1 MRCATPVPGHESH
14 PSLPCRHTR
23 PSRFARAGP
32 GPTHITARSRA
43 LTGPSTVPRVDTPN
57 DASPVTDLLIT
68 GGAGFIGANLARRAL
83 DDPRIGKVVVLD
95 DLSTGARENLAGLD
109 VQFIEGSITD
119 TAVLDEAVTGVD
131 AVVHLAA
138 LASVPG
144 SVEDPLGCHQVNAT
158 GTLLLLEACRRHGV
172 RQVVGAS
179 SSAVYGSNPAPLKGE
194 REWVR
199 PLSPYAVSKLATEQ
213 YLLTYQTCYDFR
225 TVAFRF
231 FNVYGPGQ
239 PADHVYAAVVP
250 LFVDAVLAE
259 RPLQVFGDGQQTR
272 DFVYVG
278 TVCEILLDATLRRL
292 SHPEPVNVALNTE
305 TSLLQ
310 LIELLQSAS
319 GQRAEVEFSAPRAG
333 DVRHSRAD
341 DSQLRA
347 LFPDLVPVPLTVG
360 LQATV
365 DWARSRRRADLR

>member
-1 MRCATPVPGHESH
+1 M
-14 PSLPCRHTR
+14 
-23 PSRFARAGP
+23 
-32 GPTHITARSRA
+32 
-43 LTGPSTVPRVDTPN
+43 
-57 DASPVTDLLIT
+57 IT
-68 GGAGFIGANLARRAL
+68 GGAGFIGSNLARLAL
-83 DDPRIGKVVVLD
+83 ADDRIGRVVVLD

-109 VQFIEGSITD
+109 VEFHEGSVAD
-119 TAVLDEAVTGVD
+119 PAALDRAVAGVD

-138 LASVPG
+138 LASVPA
-144 SVEDPLGCHQVNAT
+144 SIDDPLGCHEVNAT

-213 YLLTYQTCYDFR
+213 YLLTYQTCYDLS

-239 PADHVYAAVVP
+239 PADHVYAAVIP
-250 LFVDAVLAE
+250 LFVDALLHD
-259 RPLQVFGDGQQTR
+259 RPLVVFGDGRQTR
-272 DFVYVG
+272 DFVFVG
-278 TVCEILLDATLRRL
+278 TVAEILLDASLRRL

-305 TSLLQ
+305 TSLLELVEQ
-310 LIELLQSAS
+310 LEAAS
-319 GQRAEVEFSAPRAG
+319 GQSAEVDFREPRAG

-341 DSQLRA
+341 DSTLRS
-347 LFPDLVPVPLTVG
+347 LFPQVVPVPLAEG
-360 LQATV
+360 LSATV
-365 DWARSRRRADLR
+365 EWARGRLA